1 MEKFSNS
8 IPELSIIIPVYNVE
22 DYLHRCVDS
31 ILSQDYNSYE
41 IILIDDGST
50 DSSGLLCDELAETQE
65 CIKVIHKSNG
75 GLSSAR
81 NTGLRM
87 AEGQYI
93 WFIDSDDYIAEKC
106 LDEIMTQIKS
116 DGSEILFLS
125 YIKSNGV
132 STFGAPVGKYYP
144 GFYTGM
150 EILQGHFTSLTAWS
164 YVSLKSLW
172 DENNLLFLE
181 GISFEDLEIWL
192 RLLKVVKK
200 GSFLN
205 SDIPPY
211 IYLIRPGSIMHQS
224 NPDKRLRQIQD
235 YFQIENSWEKYF
247 DLLSPKPDSYDML
260 VLKEGTAMLHRFLL
274 GFTLVSNLPTR
285 TKIKLYFQYKKKGVF
300 SSCYNGFRRNP
311 YIAFGRLKVLW
322 SIIGRSFV
330 LYSFYTITKD
340 ILKKLERVNTIT
352 EEK

>member
-125 YIKSNGV
+125 YIRSNGV

-150 EILQGHFTSLTAWS
+150 EILQRHFTSLTAWS

-172 DENNLLFLE
+172 DENNLLFFE
-181 GISFEDLEIWL
+181 GISFEDLEIWF

-200 GSFLN
+200 ASFLN
-205 SDIPPY
+205 SNTPSY
-211 IYLIRPGSIMHQS
+211 VYFLREGSIMRES
-224 NPDKRLRQIQD
+224 NPAKKLKQVQD
-235 YFQIENSWEKYF
+235 YFHIEDSWQQAF
-247 DLLSPKPDSYDML
+247 DLCSPKTNSYDMIIL
-260 VLKEGTAMLHRFLL
+260 REATVLLHKSLL
-274 GFTLVSNLPTR
+274 NFTLLSNLPIL
-285 TKIKLYFQYKKKGVF
+285 TKVKLYLKYRRKGVF
-300 SSCYNGFRRNP
+300 SNYYNGYLRNP
-311 YIAFGRLKVLW
+311 YVNSGRLKLFW
-322 SIIGRSFV
+322 NIIGRSFI
-330 LYSFYTITKD
+330 LFSTYSIIRD
-340 ILKKLERVNTIT
+340 IVKIKK
-352 EEK
+352 